1 MKIVLWLK
9 GKRGVFCLRGILE
22 SGHEIDLLVLQ
33 NQKNTQWY
41 ADANKIA
48 EKYGISVIEPE
59 DPNDIETQNS
69 LKNICS
75 DLFILAGY
83 GKILKKHIIEIP
95 KLMCIN
101 LHGGKLPEY
110 RGSSPMNW
118 ALINGETTF
127 SISII
132 KLDDGVDTGDVIL
145 ERTFPITQ
153 DMTIRDLHRMA
164 DETFPEMVL
173 EVLKQMEVGTYN
185 LKKQDN
191 SRIGYFPLRFPEDGL
206 IFWDLFT
213 AEDIHNRIRALT
225 DPYPCAFTYFN
236 GRKVKLKASIL
247 RDTNF
252 YGEPGRI
259 YLKKDG
265 KLLVCASDKC
275 LWITDAVFEDTGKT
289 LYDEAIRYNRLL
301 TVSCAIEKLYK
312 NDIKQ
317 GMIYANR

>member
-1 MKIVLWLK
+1 MKIVFWLK
-9 GKRGVFCLRGILE
+9 GKRGIFCLRRILE
-22 SGHEIDLLVLQ
+22 SGYEIDLLVLQ
-33 NQKNTQWY
+33 PQKDTQWY
-41 ADANKIA
+41 ADANEVA

-59 DPNDIETQNS
+59 DPNDIETQKF
-69 LKNICS
+69 LKGFLP

-83 GKILKKHIIEIP
+83 GKILKKQIIEIA
-95 KLMCIN
+95 KLMSIN
-101 LHGGKLPEY
+101 LHGGKLPGY

-145 ERTFPITQ
+145 EHTFPITQ

-173 EVLKQMEVGTYN
+173 EVLKQMEDGTYT

-191 SRIGYFPLRFPEDGL
+191 SRVGYFPLRFPEDGL

-236 GRKVKLKASIL
+236 GRKVKLKSSNL
-247 RDTNF
+247 RDSVF
-252 YGEPGRI
+252 FGEPGRI
-259 YLKKDG
+259 YLKKNG
-265 KLLVCASDKC
+265 ALLVCASDKC
-275 LWITDAVFEDTGKT
+275 LWITDAVFEDTGKA
-289 LYDEAIRYNRLL
+289 LYDDVARYESFL
-301 TVSCAIEKLYK
+301 TVRCVINELYK
-312 NDIKQ
+312 QK
-317 GMIYANR
+317 